1 MKTILKKAVVSEKAA
16 KLHEK
21 GIYTFIVDK
30 NANKLEIKKEIER
43 LYGVTV
49 ESVNTAR
56 YEGKPK
62 VRYTRTAILSGRT
75 KPYKKAVVR
84 LAEGDFIDIYGNV

>member
-1 MKTILKKAVVSEKAA
+1 MKTILKEAVISEKAS
-16 KLHEK
+16 KLQDK

-30 NANKLEIKKEIER
+30 NANKVEIKNEIER

-56 YEGKPK
+56 YAGKPK
-62 VRYTRTAILSGRT
+62 VRYTKTNVMAGKT
-75 KPYKKAVVR
+75 KAYKKAVVR